1 MLTTFEPS
9 GHVPFTNMA
18 SPQVK
23 IKIFVAVAAPLP
35 LPPQVRR
42 GGGRGGGGGRGRVLH
57 LAAVEEQDRRRDR
70 LPQLPAVHQ
79 AGPSQVA
86 RQRRLLGN
94 HAPQVQDDP
103 RALRLHGG
111 LRKWLS
117 SCVHI
122 VIN

>member
-1 MLTTFEPS
+1 
-9 GHVPFTNMA
+9 MA
-18 SPQVK
+18 PPQVK
-23 IKIFVAVAAPLP
+23 MAKIVFAVAAPLP

-42 GGGRGGGGGRGRVLH
+42 RVGRGGGGSRGGVLH

-79 AGPSQVA
+79 AGPSQVT

-111 LRKWLS
+111 LRE
-117 SCVHI
+117 
-122 VIN
+122 